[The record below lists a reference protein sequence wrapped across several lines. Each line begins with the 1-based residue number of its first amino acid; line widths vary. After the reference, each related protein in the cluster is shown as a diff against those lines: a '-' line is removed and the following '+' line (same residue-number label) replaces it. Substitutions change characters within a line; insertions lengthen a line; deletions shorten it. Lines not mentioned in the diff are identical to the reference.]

1 MAFYLIKHCGN
12 YYINRDLAKAHF
24 DVGEAGLFALVADGV
39 LTQKKILDCFV
50 YGEGKAD
57 VPRYPKLI
65 STRDYAVFQDLDE
78 QTCAITGGCDPVVT
92 RDSGKIDY
100 ILHMPKP
107 AKSYTLAGVEYIRV
121 MDVID
126 PAKYRMFDKFPTV
139 TFLGK
144 KYIAVNAISKN
155 ADFIARF
162 KA

>member
-1 MAFYLIKHCGN
+1 MAFYLIKHEDK

-24 DVGEAGLFALVADGV
+24 DVGEAGLFALIADGV

-50 YGEGKAD
+50 YGEGSRK
-57 VPRYPKLI
+57 VPRPGHLI
-65 STRDYAVFQDLDE
+65 DTAIFQDLDS
-78 QTCAITGGCDPVVT
+78 QTDGILGQCGPETTAAQK
-92 RDSGKIDY
+92 KIDY
-100 ILHMPKP
+100 FLPIPKRTS
-107 AKSYTLAGVEYIRV
+107 SYTLNNTEYVRV
-121 MDVID
+121 LDIAD
-126 PAKYRMFDKFPTV
+126 PRKYRLFDRFPTV